1 MLIESDHNS
10 CCNLEPQ
17 VCFIVLETFSIVGEI
32 VSFSQSS
39 IRSDLMRAVHVRLI
53 MKVLPTYGGLIVDN
67 LLTVG
72 EGGLHA
78 VGE

>member
-1 MLIESDHNS
+1 
-10 CCNLEPQ
+10 
-17 VCFIVLETFSIVGEI
+17 
-32 VSFSQSS
+32 
-39 IRSDLMRAVHVRLI
+39 MRAVHVRLI